1 MHCAESFAH
10 LLLMLHRINY
20 LVQAVSLAGGGGSG
34 REDKTRGGS
43 VQVVHQTDQS
53 LNLWTLGVAFV
64 LCFRKT
70 DGSWTKF
77 MDTPTEQLYKQCWG
91 GKKKQKK
98 KKHFYFQS
106 AIHYLKQLCA
116 DLHRQSVATIERNEM
131 IKAVQSARVVV
142 LVIFHKK
149 SSKMSHFISCR
160 SKRRDVTH
168 FIVTCAFVHWK

>member
-1 MHCAESFAH
+1 MHCAESFAYH
-10 LLLMLHRINY
+10 LHRINY
-20 LVQAVSLAGGGGSG
+20 LVQAVSLGVGSG

-77 MDTPTEQLYKQCWG
+77 MATPTEQLYKQCWG
-91 GKKKQKK
+91 GGKETG

-142 LVIFHKK
+142 LLIFHKK

-160 SKRRDVTH
+160 GK
-168 FIVTCAFVHWK
+168 IATCAFVHWK